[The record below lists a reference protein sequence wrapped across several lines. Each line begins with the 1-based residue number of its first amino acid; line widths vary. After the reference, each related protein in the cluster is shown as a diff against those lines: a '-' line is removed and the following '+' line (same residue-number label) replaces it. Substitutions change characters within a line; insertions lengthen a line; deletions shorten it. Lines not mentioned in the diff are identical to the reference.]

1 MAGKVKADELFD
13 VKELNK
19 RLDELVK
26 KIVANDDA
34 LKALVTTMTKSNESL
49 VAMSKNVKDF
59 NDVKKRTVDVEKEAI
74 KLQNQAVETNKRT
87 LIAQEKYNQEL
98 EKTKRQ
104 VIQTEKA
111 VNSLEKS
118 KNRGAKAT
126 NNWTTAL
133 NSFQTKFNT
142 IGNLVGGLALG
153 AFGSLLGVLQKIIS
167 TNVEFDKSLK
177 SLQSITGATSEE
189 INFYSKA
196 AKEMS
201 KTSTQSATDIIK
213 AYEAVGSAVP
223 ILLKNKEAL
232 AEVTKQAIILSEA
245 SAGKMGVRESA
256 EVLTAAMNQ
265 FNLTANDAS
274 RIINTLAAGELEGSA
289 TSTELAG
296 SMKNVGTVAKGANM
310 TLEQTVAVLEIL
322 ASKQLKGEEAGT
334 KLRGSILK
342 LQDAGYGYQ
351 SGSFVLK
358 DALTEV
364 NGKMSEQKTEAEK
377 DALALQIFGLENK
390 TAGSILLENVGIYEE
405 LTKKVTGTNT
415 ALEQQRIQNESTAAQ
430 WKKLGNEMINTFTSD
445 NLSTSMAVFLKAM
458 RYIWQAVSTGWSLSF
473 GNIVAGI
480 TDVYN
485 ISKAVITKLKGGEFE
500 FTSAL
505 KANAVN
511 LIESWKNFDKQA
523 EQTTAKIKELT
534 AEEIAA
540 TKAKEDADKKAYAA
554 EIARQEAEKKA
565 AKDRI
570 QYIKD
575 ERKATEDFANTKDLV
590 GKESEV
596 KGNDVIIGQL
606 GVIKATNKEINNE
619 KSEQQIKDEED
630 AARRAD
636 AILNEIALRKEAASI
651 TGEIALAGSDL
662 AASLNDKKIQGIEI
676 ARDTELSAL
685 ENTYNKDIEKAGDNE
700 EKKKKLKIKYDD
712 EKKKAEDKYQKEIG
726 KIKKKQFIIDKVA
739 SIISAGIQGA
749 LAIISSLKTPFLTP
763 FITTAVGLQIAAIA
777 ASPIPEFA
785 TGVRDFEGGI
795 ADVGEKGRE
804 IIRTKEGQMFLTP
817 NTRTRVNL
825 PSGSDVFKNEETE
838 RMLKGGMS
846 VDGLNKLISSN
857 EKIEKSIKN
866 IKIMNTNIS
875 GGTVERIIQVGRVNT
890 RLLNKY
896 FA

>member
-34 LKALVTTMTKSNESL
+34 LKALVSTMTKGNESL

-74 KLQNQAVETNKRT
+74 KLQNQAVESNKKT

-189 INFYSKA
+189 IKFYAQA
-196 AKEMS
+196 ANEMS
-201 KTSTQSATDIIK
+201 QQSTQSASSILK

-232 AEVTKQAIILSEA
+232 AEVTRQAIILSEA
-245 SAGKMGVRESA
+245 SGGKMGVTDSA
-256 EVLTAAMNQ
+256 KALTAAMNQ
-265 FNLTANDAS
+265 FNLSAS
-274 RIINTLAAGELEGSA
+274 KAGEVINVLAAGELAGSA
-289 TSTELAG
+289 TTSELAD
-296 SMKNVGTVAKGANM
+296 SLKNVGAVANDSNL
-310 TLEQTVAVLEIL
+310 TLQQTTALLEVLAE
-322 ASKQLKGEEAGT
+322 KQLKGEEAGT

-342 LQDAGYGYQ
+342 LQDAGLGYT
-351 SGSFVLK
+351 SGTFNMK
-358 DALTEV
+358 DALIEATEKL
-364 NGKMSEQKTEAEK
+364 NQFGTDAEK
-377 DALALQIFGLENK
+377 DAYKLKIFGLENK
-390 TAGSILLENVGIYEE
+390 TAGTILLDNIQKYDD
-405 LTKKVTGTNT
+405 LTIAVTGTTT
-415 ALEQQRIQNESTAAQ
+415 ALEQQMIQNESAAAQ
-430 WKKLGNEMINTFTSD
+430 WSKLGNEIMNTFSGE
-445 NLSTSMAVFLKAM
+445 NISASMAGFVKGLRYTWLVLKEIVMGVVVVGNSIYDLFANMGVAMNKLIGKDAEWSNTTGAAMKLMADMWAEMDAKTKESLKLKDDIIIKTNEENKAVNKTIESKQKLIDLEQIYLNIENEKQKATIKQIEYYDKSIDNEIEGMQKALDAESEALEKSNNAYVDSVQLKAE
-458 RYIWQAVSTGWSLSF
+458 
-473 GNIVAGI
+473 
-480 TDVYN
+480 TDE
-485 ISKAVITKLKGGEFE
+485 KARQ
-500 FTSAL
+500 
-505 KANAVN
+505 
-511 LIESWKNFDKQA
+511 D
-523 EQTTAKIKELT
+523 KIKADEDDLKR
-534 AEEIAA
+534 AEEIRNIKIQYGIDVMAA
-540 TKAKEDADKKAYAA
+540 LTDISAGLND
-554 EIARQEAEKKA
+554 R
-565 AKDRI
+565 RI
-570 QYIKD
+570 Q
-575 ERKATEDFANTKDLV
+575 
-590 GKESEV
+590 
-596 KGNDVIIGQL
+596 
-606 GVIKATNKEINNE
+606 EIEEE
-619 KSEQQIKDEED
+619 KN
-630 AARRAD
+630 A
-636 AILNEIALRKEAASI
+636 
-651 TGEIALAGSDL
+651 
-662 AASLNDKKIQGIEI
+662 
-676 ARDTELSAL
+676 ELSAL
-685 ENTYNKDIEKAGDNE
+685 EEKYNRDIESAGNNE
-700 EKKKKLKIKYDD
+700 EKKKKLKEKYDK
-712 EKKKAEDKYQKEIG
+712 EKLKQEEKYNKEVS
-726 KIKKKQFIIDKVA
+726 KIKKKQAILDKTANIIRAVA
-739 SIISAGIQGA
+739 DGLGMVLRWGKDLGVKGAIAAGV
-749 LAIISSLKTPFLTP
+749 LS
-763 FITTAVGLQIAAIA
+763 GLNIAAIA
-777 ASPIPEFA
+777 AQPIPEFA
-785 TGVRDFEGGI
+785 TGVRGFEGGT

-846 VDGLNKLISSN
+846 LDGMNKLISSN
-857 EKIEKSIKN
+857 EKIEKSIAN

-875 GGTVERIIQVGRVNT
+875 GSTVERIIQVGRVNT